1 VTGGIVRSGKNGF
14 TGDLRPK
21 VQGDKDMKVHSVLKI
36 IAFIC
41 CLSVVPA
48 VGHDCCHHGHHCG
61 DCRDSDY
68 DCCHGSQTG
77 RNSGGW
83 ARSDEATDLQTVD
96 GKITEIVYLPGA
108 TTDSGM
114 VEVRLQSAGQS
125 KLIRL
130 APLGFLKQ
138 SGLLL
143 REGDNVTLKGFA
155 VAGMEDDLI
164 VATEIHKGDKSLP
177 LRDTR
182 GRPMW

>member
-1 VTGGIVRSGKNGF
+1 
-14 TGDLRPK
+14 
-21 VQGDKDMKVHSVLKI
+21 MKVHSVLKM

-41 CLSVVPA
+41 CLSVAPA
-48 VGHDCCHHGHHCG
+48 VGHDCCHYDHHRG
-61 DCRDSDY
+61 DCCGSYY
-68 DCCHGSQTG
+68 DCCYGSQTD
-77 RNSGGW
+77 RNSRGW
-83 ARSDEATDLQTVD
+83 ARSTEEAELETVE

-130 APLGFLKQ
+130 APSGFLRQ

-155 VAGMEDDLI
+155 VAGMEGDLI